1 MTKPGTST
9 SSAQHPDALRAAILD
24 LVGQYHAAAHQRAPF
39 DPARPNV
46 PVSGRVYEARDM
58 QMLVESAL
66 DFWLTTGRFNAEFEQ
81 KLAAR
86 IGARHALTVNS
97 GSSANL
103 VAFSALTSPR
113 LKARQMKPGDEVIT
127 CATGFPTTV
136 NPVLQNNMV
145 PVFVDVD
152 IPTCNIDVSK
162 IEAAI
167 GPRTRA
173 IMVAHTLGNPFD
185 VRAIR
190 KICDAHGLFLIEDCC
205 DALGAT
211 VGGKHVG
218 TFGDIGTLSFY
229 PAHHITMGEGGAV
242 FTNNANLNKV
252 MESFRDWGRDCY
264 CAPGKDNTCNKR
276 FNWRLGDLPKG
287 YDHKYIYSHLG
298 YNLKITDM
306 QAAVGVAQ
314 LDHLDGFIAARRRN
328 FERLRQGLAALEEFL
343 VLPQATPGTEP
354 SWFGFPITLREIS
367 PIDRHALLLKLQDR
381 NIGTRLLF
389 GGNLVRQPYMAGRD
403 FRVAGPLTNAD
414 IVVDRTFWIGVYPGL
429 GEPEIDFVIETLRDM
444 FRPRKRARA

>member
-9 SSAQHPDALRAAILD
+9 SCAQHPDALRAAILD
-24 LVGQYHAAAHQRAPF
+24 LVGQYHAAAHARAPF
-39 DPARPNV
+39 DPAKPNV
-46 PVSGRVYEARDM
+46 PVSGRVYDARDM
-58 QMLVESAL
+58 QMLVDSAL
-66 DFWLTTGRFNAEFEQ
+66 DFWLTTGRFNTEFEQ

-86 IGARHALTVNS
+86 IGVRHALTVNS

-152 IPTCNIDVSK
+152 IPTYNIDVAK

-173 IMVAHTLGNPFD
+173 VMVAHTLGNPFD

-190 KICDAHGLFLIEDCC
+190 KLCDAHGLFLIEDCC

-276 FNWRLGDLPKG
+276 FNWKLGDLPKG

-328 FERLRQGLAALEEFL
+328 FERLRAGLSALEEFL
-343 VLPQATPGTEP
+343 ILPEATPGTEP
-354 SWFGFPITLREIS
+354 SWFGFPITLREKS
-367 PIDRHALLLKLQDR
+367 PIDRHALLLKLQEK

-389 GGNLVRQPYMAGRD
+389 GGNLVRQPYMAGRAY
-403 FRVAGPLTNAD
+403 RISGALTNAD

-429 GEPEIDFVIETLRDM
+429 GEPEIDFVIETFVDM
-444 FRPRKRARA
+444 FRRPKRSRA